1 MRKSTIFFVLC
12 CVLIGISSAEI
23 RKGNQAA
30 FSIVN
35 SSSNAKYD
43 SEVEWLESTGSEYI
57 IFPLEFHTGKIRI
70 EGRAISAL
78 DTTEVN
84 PIRWYLG
91 SGFNSIS
98 DDGIYLGFRY
108 AQTYYDKIGR
118 YSNLQ
123 GSSAAILYDD
133 GFILEYST
141 KSYDL
146 YRWRRNGDRS
156 NIFYE

>member
-1 MRKSTIFFVLC
+1 MRKSAIFFVLC
-12 CVLIGISSAEI
+12 CVLTGISSADI
-23 RKGNQAA
+23 RKSSQAA

-35 SSSNAKYD
+35 SSNDAKYD

-70 EGRAISAL
+70 EGRAISTL

-108 AQTYYDKIGR
+108 AQVYYDKIGR

-123 GSSAAILYDD
+123 GSRASISYDD
-133 GFILEYST
+133 GFILEYIT
-141 KSYDL
+141 ESYDL
-146 YRWRRNGDRS
+146 YRWRRNGDL
-156 NIFYE
+156 NTFFE